1 MRVAAQPVVDHLV
14 GEQRVEDEAA
24 RAQPG
29 RERVGHALGRV
40 RAGLA
45 VGQVQ
50 ARERDLERDRLG
62 AVVELDLERG
72 DLLLE
77 QPAPGVA
84 RGQRLLG
91 EDLLL
96 GLGEQ
101 VRAVAARRAQ
111 VVAAEVQALGGE
123 QLVGA
128 RVVERGPLELEEQ
141 ELRLDR
147 RRLLLD
153 PLVERAAGG
162 VGGVGREVQAG
173 EGAGAASTISWRAPS
188 SVMASTRPG
197 PSSSLDVAGVAL
209 GEDVGALPAPRP
221 ASRRCP
227 RRGRSGSRRAGGRG
241 PRRPPGPRDRRRRRC
256 SWRERLAA
264 RGYARRPSSMT
275 VR

>member
-1 MRVAAQPVVDHLV
+1 MKTKPRV
-14 GEQRVEDEAA
+14 R
-24 RAQPG
+24 RPG
-29 RERVGHALGRV
+29 ASAVGHALGGV
-40 RAGLA
+40 RARLA

-62 AVVELDLERG
+62 AVLELDLERG

-111 VVAAEVQALGGE
+111 VVAAEVEALGGE

-128 RVVERGPLELEEQ
+128 LVVERGPLELEEQ

-147 RRLLLD
+147 RRVLLD
-153 PLVERAAGG
+153 RA
-162 VGGVGREVQAG
+162 GRARRG
-173 EGAGAASTISWRAPS
+173 
-188 SVMASTRPG
+188 PG
-197 PSSSLDVAGVAL
+197 
-209 GEDVGALPAPRP
+209 
-221 ASRRCP
+221 RRC
-227 RRGRSGSRRAGGRG
+227 RSRSAG
-241 PRRPPGPRDRRRRRC
+241 RRRC
-256 SWRERLAA
+256 
-264 RGYARRPSSMT
+264 RRA
-275 VR
+275 